1 MTIGCAVDWTS
12 GYRTRPLWRSTSKIG
27 SVSYLT
33 WNTTWSCTTSPPPIL
48 GDKPTGNPQA
58 QRGCSRD
65 RRSDCK
71 QICIGLVA
79 GRSGMPFGLEVF
91 AGNRTDVTTVLQIV
105 QTMESRYGQANRI
118 WVMDRGMVRDDQM
131 TFLRR
136 EGRRYIVGTP
146 PSMLKEY
153 EQALLSGDWPLV
165 RESLQVKLV
174 DGLEGDKTF
183 ILCRSQDRHEKEKAM
198 HDRFEQ

>member
-1 MTIGCAVDWTS
+1 
-12 GYRTRPLWRSTSKIG
+12 
-27 SVSYLT
+27 
-33 WNTTWSCTTSPPPIL
+33 
-48 GDKPTGNPQA
+48 
-58 QRGCSRD
+58 
-65 RRSDCK
+65 
-71 QICIGLVA
+71 
-79 GRSGMPFGLEVF
+79 MPFGLEVF
-91 AGNRTDVTTVLQIV
+91 AGNRTDVTTVSQIV

-118 WVMDRGMVRDDQM
+118 WVMDCGMVSDDQM

-153 EQALLSGDWPLV
+153 EQALLSDDWPLV

-183 ILCRSQDRHEKEKAM
+183 ILCRSQDRREKEKA
-198 HDRFEQ
+198 DARSFRAVN